1 MTAHGRLVPHR
12 PVLRAARL
20 HVGTVVTERLDQVR
34 DERPAPLMAWMAR
47 AFGVAM
53 GRIGCCCIDP

>member
-34 DERPAPLMAWMAR
+34 DEPACATD
-47 AFGVAM
+47 GVD
-53 GRIGCCCIDP
+53 GSRFRHRDGPHRVLSH